1 MKDLLFSVNCIAT
14 SKVFEYE
21 YLPAEYQSS
30 EYKLLCQMIPELIL
44 DCGSHV
50 GVLHPQWG
58 KEPDGV
64 VDDLDPTEDGE
75 ASEETHRSPNETKL
89 GLQGH
94 LLVLFHFVI
103 GWCVKENLNK
113 VDLIFF
119 RWGWKMDRRKWEEKN
134 I

>member
-1 MKDLLFSVNCIAT
+1 MEVLLFFVNCIAT
-14 SKVFEYE
+14 SRVFEYE

-44 DCGSHV
+44 DCGSQLAV
-50 GVLHPQWG
+50 PHPERG

-75 ASEETHRSPNETKL
+75 ASEETHRSPDEAKL

-94 LLVLFHFVI
+94 LLVLFNLVI
-103 GWCVKENLNK
+103 GRGVK
-113 VDLIFF
+113 VDLNEVDSFF
-119 RWGWKMDRRKWEEKN
+119 V
-134 I
+134 